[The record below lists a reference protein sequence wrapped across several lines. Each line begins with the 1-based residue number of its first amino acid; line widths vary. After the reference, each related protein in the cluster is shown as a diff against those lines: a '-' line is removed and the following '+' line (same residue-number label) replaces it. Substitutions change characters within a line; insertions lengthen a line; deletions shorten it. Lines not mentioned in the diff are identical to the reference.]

1 METVEDAL
9 NRWKKKID
17 ESWQKRWDENG
28 WHKEDDLSAEL
39 KVDYWDQYDDE
50 YAEPVKAVRRAK
62 RKELIE
68 KALKECT
75 ILDLDAIYEDGKLFG
90 RKLRYL
96 DYENAEGNP
105 DVCRFVVFDYK
116 EKPYK
121 VRLKFNFEDSV
132 IDLWVGEYCERIGNN
147 VGASTT
153 ITFKEL
159 YNETKEIANKI
170 FEEKAKMIIAG
181 IRRNLGEND

>member
-1 METVEDAL
+1 MEEWGDCL
-9 NRWKKKID
+9 ENLIKSWKQGLSRQ
-17 ESWQKRWDENG
+17 ERWDING
-28 WHKEDDLSAEL
+28 WRKEDE
-39 KVDYWDQYDDE
+39 DQE
-50 YAEPVKAVRRAK
+50 EHSNPPKTLRRAA
-62 RKELIE
+62 KERIIKEALE
-68 KALKECT
+68 KGEV
-75 ILDLDAIYEDGKLFG
+75 LDLDAIYEDGKLFG

-96 DYENAEGNP
+96 DYEDAEGNP

-147 VGASTT
+147 VGASTA

-159 YNETKEIANKI
+159 CNETKEIANKI
-170 FEEKAKMIIAG
+170 FEDKAKMIIAAT
-181 IRRNLGEND
+181 RRNLGEYD

>member
-1 METVEDAL
+1 MIEIDFTDNFMDE
-9 NRWKKKID
+9 WIKK
-17 ESWQKRWDENG
+17 SWQERWTAYG
-28 WHKEDDLSAEL
+28 WHKEDD
-39 KVDYWDQYDDE
+39 DQE
-50 YAEPVKAVRRAK
+50 ENKPPKAIRRAV
-62 RKELIE
+62 KERIIKEALE
-68 KALKECT
+68 KGEV
-75 ILDLDAIYEDGKLFG
+75 LDLDAIYEDGKVFG

-96 DYENAEGNP
+96 DYENAEGKP

-147 VGASTT
+147 VGASTA

-159 YNETKEIANKI
+159 CNETKEIANKI
-170 FEEKAKMIIAG
+170 FEDKAKMIIAV